1 MTGPAATPDGD
12 DDWSR
17 DARQLLAEY
26 GDTWEIAKSAD
37 NPLILVAER
46 TIGTETRVVAGR
58 PGDVLRRIRALPAAP
73 GAAPAGTIVR
83 QDVGGWLSGSC
94 T

>member
-1 MTGPAATPDGD
+1 VTGPAATPAD

-26 GDTWEIAKSAD
+26 GDTWAIARSSD

-46 TIGTETRVVAGR
+46 TIGTEARVVAGR
-58 PGDVLRRIRALPAAP
+58 PGDVLRRIRALPAVP
-73 GAAPAGTIVR
+73 GAGTIA
-83 QDVGGWLSGSC
+83 
-94 T
+94 